1 MICSECA
8 EEPKAEGISVA
19 MTGFGRSFEVEYF
32 ERQKGSGVLRPLL
45 VFNPSLTHCE
55 FWEGMVYLIVFHLSF
70 TAGRV
75 ERNH

>member
-32 ERQKGSGVLRPLL
+32 E
-45 VFNPSLTHCE
+45 T
-55 FWEGMVYLIVFHLSF
+55 EGKWCVKATSCF
-70 TAGRV
+70 
-75 ERNH
+75 

>member
-19 MTGFGRSFEVEYF
+19 MTGFGTSFEVEYF
-32 ERQKGSGVLRPLL
+32 ERREVVVLRPLL

-55 FWEGMVYLIVFHLSF
+55 FWEGMVYVIVFHLF
-70 TAGRV
+70 FAA
-75 ERNH
+75 